1 MILVVGATGVLGI
14 EICRRLA
21 PAGNPFRAM
30 VRSSSDPAKKNVLK
44 NLGGELVEADL
55 KDRASLDRASAE
67 ATAVIST
74 PTAIGSQQEDDSIE
88 TVDLHE
94 EALQARKAGAT
105 NPVELTFADLT
116 LTVAQG
122 DAIDISKTFKK
133 FSVRSRSVRE

>member
-1 MILVVGATGVLGI
+1 MA
-14 EICRRLA
+14 A
-21 PAGNPFRAM
+21 SF
-30 VRSSSDPAKKNVLK
+30 
-44 NLGGELVEADL
+44 VEADL

-74 PTAIGSQQEDDSIE
+74 PTAIGSQHEDDSIE
-88 TVDLHE
+88 AVDLHE

-133 FSVRSRSVRE
+133 FSVRPRSVRE